1 MVDAHIPW
9 FSDKTLYMDTEGV
22 YYKINGR
29 RYYVHDQVMI
39 LACKQGLKEPLRPK
53 SLMYEWVQQ
62 RGDPDVHAY
71 YIGKDT

>member
-1 MVDAHIPW
+1 M
-9 FSDKTLYMDTEGV
+9 

-62 RGDPDVHAY
+62 RGDPDVQAY
-71 YIGKDT
+71 YISKDT